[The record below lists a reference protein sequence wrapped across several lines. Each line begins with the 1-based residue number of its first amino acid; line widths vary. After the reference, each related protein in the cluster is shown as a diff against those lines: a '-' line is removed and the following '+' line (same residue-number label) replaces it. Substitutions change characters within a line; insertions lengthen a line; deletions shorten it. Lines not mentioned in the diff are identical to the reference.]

1 MLDIDLFRQNADIVR
16 KDLKKRG
23 DSEKLKW
30 VDKIIELDFEWKKQ
44 KAKIDELRAKRNRI
58 SEDIN
63 KAKKE
68 GKDIKKILV
77 EAKKIPEEIASIEKN
92 QKEIEDK
99 LNYYLMRMPNILHE
113 SVPIGKDETEN
124 QVIKEVGKKPK
135 FNFIPKSHVDL
146 IEQLNIADLSRA
158 AKISGARFWFLK
170 GDLALLDLA
179 LQHYAVDFMR
189 ERGYVLIE
197 PPFMMNRESY
207 EGVTDLSDF
216 ESVMYKIENE
226 DLYLIAT
233 SEHPLTAQ
241 FKDEIL
247 DEKDLP
253 IKLAGISPCFR
264 KEAGAHGK
272 DTKGIFRG
280 HQFNKIEQIVI
291 CKPEESWKF
300 HEELLKN
307 ISDFFASLE
316 IPFRIVNICTG
327 DIGTVAAKK
336 YDVEAWMPAQNT
348 YREVGS
354 CSNCTDYQ
362 ARRLKIRYKTKYG
375 NRFVHTLNSTCVAT
389 SRALVAII
397 ENYQNIDGSITIPK
411 VLIPYMN
418 GLRKIEKNR

>member
-1 MLDIDLFRQNADIVR
+1 MLDIELFRQKPEIVR

-30 VDKIIELDFEWKKQ
+30 VDEIIEMDSDWKKL
-44 KAKIDELRAKRNRI
+44 KVKIDELRSRRNKI
-58 SEDIN
+58 SMEIN
-63 KAKKE
+63 EAKKA
-68 GKDIKKILV
+68 GKDVKKILAD
-77 EAKKIPEEIASIEKN
+77 AKKIPDEIAKLEIKQNELQGRIKN
-92 QKEIEDK
+92 
-99 LNYYLMRMPNILHE
+99 YLMRMPNILHE
-113 SVPIGKDETEN
+113 SVPVGKDEN
-124 QVIKEVGKKPK
+124 DNKVIKEIGKRPNFKFTPK
-135 FNFIPKSHVDL
+135 NHVDI
-146 IEQLNIADLSRA
+146 IEKLNITDIPRA

-179 LQHYAVDFMR
+179 LQHYAVDFMK
-189 ERGYVLIE
+189 ERGYLLVE
-197 PPFMMNRESY
+197 PPFMMNRSAY
-207 EGVTDLSDF
+207 EGVTDLADF
-216 ESVMYKIENE
+216 EQVMYKVEGE

-241 FKDEIL
+241 YQDEIL
-247 DEKDLP
+247 ELDKP
-253 IKLAGISPCFR
+253 IKLAGISTNFR

-280 HQFNKIEQIVI
+280 HQFNKIEQII
-291 CKPEESWKF
+291 LCKPEESWKL

-307 ISDFFASLE
+307 IVDFFTSLE
-316 IPFRIVNICTG
+316 IPIRIVNICTG

-336 YDVEAWMPAQNT
+336 YDVDAWMPAQSC

-362 ARRLKIRYKTKYG
+362 ARRLRIRYKTNEG
-375 NRFVHTLNSTCVAT
+375 NKTAHTLNSTCVAT

-397 ENYQNIDGSITIPK
+397 ENFQNIDGSINIPK

-418 GLRKIEKNR
+418 GLKKIEKH

>member
-1 MLDIDLFRQNADIVR
+1 MLDIELFRHNPDIVR
-16 KDLKKRG
+16 KDLKKRN

-30 VDKIIELDFEWKKQ
+30 VDEIIRLDIKWKDLKS
-44 KAKIDELRAKRNRI
+44 KVDLLRAKRNKI
-58 SEDIN
+58 SEEIN

-68 GKDIKKILV
+68 GKDVKKILA
-77 EAKKIPEEIASIEKN
+77 EAKKIPDEIFKIETE
-92 QKEIEDK
+92 QKEIEEK
-99 LNYYLMRMPNILHE
+99 IKNYLMRMPNILHD
-113 SVPIGKDETEN
+113 SVPKGKDETDN
-124 QVIKEVGKKPK
+124 VVIKEFGKKPK
-135 FNFIPKSHVDL
+135 FNFEPKSHVDL
-146 IEQLNIADLSRA
+146 IEQLNIADIPRA

-179 LQHYAVDFMR
+179 LQHYAVDFMK
-189 ERGYVLIE
+189 ERGYLLIE
-197 PPFMMNRESY
+197 PPFMMNRSAY

-216 ESVMYKIENE
+216 ENVMYKIEGE

-241 FKDEIL
+241 FQNEIL
-247 DEKDLP
+247 EENELP
-253 IKLAGISPCFR
+253 IKLAGISACFR
-264 KEAGAHGK
+264 KEAGSHGK

-280 HQFNKIEQIVI
+280 HQFNKIEQIII
-291 CKPEESWKF
+291 CKPEESWEM

-307 ISDFFASLE
+307 ISDFFSSLE

-336 YDVEAWMPAQNT
+336 YDVEAWMPAQNA

-362 ARRLKIRYKTKYG
+362 ARRLKIRYKTKDG
-375 NRFVHTLNSTCVAT
+375 NKLVHTLNSTCVAT
-389 SRALVAII
+389 SRALVAIL
-397 ENYQNIDGSITIPK
+397 ENYQNIDGTITIPK

-418 GLRKIEKNR
+418 GLKKIEKH